1 MHPKLQLAISG
12 PLYPHNFF
20 VQSMSSEPF
29 CLNMSSW
36 SLSLTKSIIVRN
48 GPTIDDSHIAPV
60 IQILAWLFL
69 TFSILSVAAQFITKF
84 VISRE
89 FGASDALLFAALI
102 MYVAQHSV
110 LLSPAGQ
117 VIGNSPIGLSD
128 ETVNLA
134 LKALY
139 SIEILS
145 VLTLF
150 VVKNS
155 VLVALRAI
163 TPVLGHRIMIY
174 AASAITVAWG
184 ITSAFAVAFQCPSP
198 QRWNVVGQTCIDIPA
213 VKMYTAVMNILTD
226 LSLLVV
232 PTVIILP
239 VHMSWG
245 KRVTILSAFWL
256 RMIVVTASIVHIIY
270 IRRLVID
277 NQFLHNVWQT
287 VVCQIVVQS
296 TSIVTA
302 CIPFLKPF
310 LVSLES
316 GFLRADDINRRTAA
330 GMYGSDRNPKSSGGA
345 SSYIKMKNQNW
356 NSREF
361 SVKNQ

>member
-1 MHPKLQLAISG
+1 
-12 PLYPHNFF
+12 
-20 VQSMSSEPF
+20 
-29 CLNMSSW
+29 
-36 SLSLTKSIIVRN
+36 
-48 GPTIDDSHIAPV
+48 
-60 IQILAWLFL
+60 
-69 TFSILSVAAQFITKF
+69 
-84 VISRE
+84 
-89 FGASDALLFAALI
+89 
-102 MYVAQHSV
+102 
-110 LLSPAGQ
+110 
-117 VIGNSPIGLSD
+117 
-128 ETVNLA
+128 
-134 LKALY
+134 
-139 SIEILS
+139 
-145 VLTLF
+145 
-150 VVKNS
+150 
-155 VLVALRAI
+155 
-163 TPVLGHRIMIY
+163 
-174 AASAITVAWG
+174 
-184 ITSAFAVAFQCPSP
+184 
-198 QRWNVVGQTCIDIPA
+198 
-213 VKMYTAVMNILTD
+213 
-226 LSLLVV
+226 
-232 PTVIILP
+232 
-239 VHMSWG
+239 MSWG

-361 SVKNQ
+361 SVKNQQSVAVEENSNK